1 MSSNYICIFHSLT
14 YRPLALPAR
23 LKAGGHHVGAADSL
37 DLFEDAELGL
47 REKLERRYIVL
58 LYWAVGEQHLDIFDN
73 STFAFAQFET
83 SPQAMMNIKL
93 SHLVKVTDDFVE
105 KSETLEALLVDVVLV
120 VELLVVGDLG
130 EHDGDVFVALTV
142 QFLQDRYQR
151 RCAAMMIR
159 QN

>member
-1 MSSNYICIFHSLT
+1 
-14 YRPLALPAR
+14 
-23 LKAGGHHVGAADSL
+23 
-37 DLFEDAELGL
+37 
-47 REKLERRYIVL
+47 
-58 LYWAVGEQHLDIFDN
+58 
-73 STFAFAQFET
+73 
-83 SPQAMMNIKL
+83 MMNIKL

-105 KSETLEALLVDVVLV
+105 ESETLEALLVDVVLV